1 MYFSYYFIHLKEE
14 FEVSSLSHTQTE
26 AKKGGTPA
34 LLALAI
40 SAFGIGTTEFVPV
53 GLLSSIADDLSISIT
68 LAGLLISGYAIGVSI
83 GAPVLTALTS
93 KMNRKSLL
101 MALMVVFIIGN
112 GAAALSTSFELL
124 VAARFIT
131 AFSHGIFFS
140 IGSTIAADLVPQHKR
155 ASAIAFM
162 FTGLTVATVTGVPLG
177 TFIGQAFGW
186 RATFLGVALLGVI
199 GIIAS
204 AILVPKNLKEAP
216 PAKFSEQLKI
226 LKNGPLLL
234 AFAITALGYGGTFVA
249 FTYLTPLLE
258 EITGFSAK
266 WVSII
271 LLGYGVAV
279 AIGNTVGG
287 KASNK
292 NPLKA
297 LFWMFVFQAVI
308 LFVLS
313 FTAPFKVIGLIT
325 IFLMGLFA
333 FMNVPGLQILVVNL
347 AEKYVPS
354 AVNVASAL
362 NIAAFNIGIAIGAFI
377 GGLVVDSIGL
387 IHTPWIGGVM
397 VIGAVLLTA
406 WSTAIEKK
414 AESSSKRKEVKAI

>member
-1 MYFSYYFIHLKEE
+1 MSSQTHTMSKSKEK
-14 FEVSSLSHTQTE
+14 SS
-26 AKKGGTPA
+26 GTLA

-68 LAGLLISGYAIGVSI
+68 LAGLLISGYAIGVAI
-83 GAPVLTALTS
+83 GAPVLTALTG
-93 KMNRKSLL
+93 KMNRKTLL
-101 MALMVVFIIGN
+101 MSLMVVFIIGN
-112 GAAALSTSFELL
+112 LVAGISTPFGLLL
-124 VAARFIT
+124 VARFIT

-140 IGSTIAADLVPQHKR
+140 IGSTIAADLVPENKR

-204 AILVPKNLKEAP
+204 AILVPKDLKESP

-226 LKNGPLLL
+226 LTNGKLLL

-249 FTYLTPLLE
+249 FTYLAPLLE
-258 EITGFSAK
+258 DVTGFSAK
-266 WVSII
+266 FVSVI
-271 LLGYGVAV
+271 LLVYGVAV
-279 AIGNTVGG
+279 AIGNMIGG
-287 KASNK
+287 KASDK

-297 LFWMFVFQAVI
+297 LFWMFVLQAII
-308 LFVLS
+308 LFVMTFAL
-313 FTAPFKVIGLIT
+313 PFKVAGIIT
-325 IFLMGLFA
+325 IFFMGLFA
-333 FMNVPGLQILVVNL
+333 FMNVPGLQVLVVNL

-362 NIAAFNIGIAIGAFI
+362 NIAAFNVGIAIGSFV
-377 GGLVVDSIGL
+377 GGVIVDSIGL
-387 IHTPWIGGVM
+387 IHTPWIGGIM
-397 VIGAVLLTA
+397 VVGAVVLTGWLRA
-406 WSTAIEKK
+406 MERK
-414 AESSSKRKEVKAI
+414 A

>member
-1 MYFSYYFIHLKEE
+1 MS
-14 FEVSSLSHTQTE
+14 SHTHAVSKAQS
-26 AKKGGTPA
+26 KGGIPA

-53 GLLSSIADDLSISIT
+53 GLLSSISDDLTISIT
-68 LAGLLISGYAIGVSI
+68 LAGLLISGYALGVAF
-83 GAPVLTALTS
+83 GAPVLTAMTS
-93 KMNRKSLL
+93 KMSRKSLL
-101 MALMVVFIIGN
+101 MSLMVLFIVGN
-112 GAAALSTSFELL
+112 SAAAMSNSFGFLL
-124 VAARFIT
+124 TARVIT

-140 IGSTIAADLVPQHKR
+140 IGSTIAADLVPANKR

-186 RATFLGVALLGVI
+186 RATFWGVAILGVI
-199 GIIAS
+199 GVMAS
-204 AILVPKNLKEAP
+204 AILVPSDLKEAP

-226 LKNGPLLL
+226 LRSGKLLL

-258 EITGFSAK
+258 GVTGFSPK

-279 AIGNTVGG
+279 AFGNVIGG
-287 KASNK
+287 KASDK
-292 NPLKA
+292 HPLKA
-297 LFWMFVFQAVI
+297 LSWMFILQAIVLLI
-308 LFVLS
+308 LT
-313 FTAPFKVIGLIT
+313 FTASFKTAGLVT
-325 IFLMGLFA
+325 IFFMGLFA
-333 FMNVPGLQILVVNL
+333 FMNVPGLQILVVQL

-362 NIAAFNIGIAIGAFI
+362 NIAAFNVGIAIGSFI
-377 GGLVVDSIGL
+377 GGLVVDSIGI
-387 IHTPWIGGVM
+387 IHTPWIGAIM
-397 VIGAVLLTA
+397 VAGAVVLTG
-406 WSTAIEKK
+406 WLRKLEK
-414 AESSSKRKEVKAI
+414 

>member
-1 MYFSYYFIHLKEE
+1 MSSTSATIHQSK
-14 FEVSSLSHTQTE
+14 
-26 AKKGGTPA
+26 AKGGTPA

-68 LAGLLISGYAIGVSI
+68 LAGLLISGYAIGVAI

-93 KMNRKSLL
+93 RMSRKSLL
-101 MALMVVFIIGN
+101 MSLMLLFIVGN
-112 GAAALSTSFELL
+112 SVAAMSTSFGLLL
-124 VAARFIT
+124 VARFIT

-140 IGSTIAADLVPQHKR
+140 IGSTIAADLVPAHKR

-186 RATFLGVALLGVI
+186 RATFWGVALLGVV

-204 AILVPKNLKEAP
+204 SILLPKNLKEAP

-226 LKNGPLLL
+226 LTNGRLLL

-249 FTYLTPLLE
+249 FTYLTPLLQDV
-258 EITGFSAK
+258 TGFSAK

-271 LLGYGVAV
+271 LLVYGIAV
-279 AIGNTVGG
+279 AIGNVVGG
-287 KASNK
+287 KASNE

-297 LFWMFVFQAVI
+297 LFWMFVMQAII
-308 LFVLS
+308 LVALTFA
-313 FTAPFKVIGLIT
+313 APFKVAGLIA

-362 NIAAFNIGIAIGAFI
+362 NIAAFNVGIAIGSFV
-377 GGLVVDSIGL
+377 GGLIVDGIGL
-387 IHTPWIGGVM
+387 IHTPWIGAIM
-397 VIGAVLLTA
+397 VAGAVLLTA
-406 WSTAIEKK
+406 WLRGIE
-414 AESSSKRKEVKAI
+414 RKTVG

>member
-1 MYFSYYFIHLKEE
+1 MNSIAINRQKE
-14 FEVSSLSHTQTE
+14 
-26 AKKGGTPA
+26 KGGTPA

-53 GLLSSIADDLSISIT
+53 GLLSAISGDLGISIT
-68 LAGLLISGYAIGVSI
+68 LAGLLISGYAMGVAI
-83 GAPVLTALTS
+83 GAPILTALTS

-101 MALMVVFIIGN
+101 MSLMVLFIIGN
-112 GAAALSTSFELL
+112 SVAAMSSSFTFLL
-124 VAARFIT
+124 AARFIT

-140 IGSTIAADLVPQHKR
+140 IGSTIAADLVPENKR

-177 TFIGQAFGW
+177 TFIGQIFGW
-186 RATFLGVALLGVI
+186 RATFWGVALLGII

-204 AILVPKNLKEAP
+204 AIMIPSDLKQAP
-216 PAKFSEQLKI
+216 ASKFSEQLKI
-226 LKNGPLLL
+226 LNSGKLLL
-234 AFAITALGYGGTFVA
+234 AFSITALGYGGTFVS

-258 EITGFSAK
+258 DVSGFSAK

-271 LLGYGVAV
+271 LLVYGVAV
-279 AIGNTVGG
+279 AIGNVFGG
-287 KASNK
+287 KASDK
-292 NPLKA
+292 DPLKA
-297 LFWMFVFQAVI
+297 LFWMFTLQAII
-308 LFVLS
+308 LGLLTFA
-313 FTAPFKVIGLIT
+313 APFKTFGLIA

-362 NIAAFNIGIAIGAFI
+362 NIAAFNIGIAIGSFT
-377 GGLVVDSIGL
+377 GGLIVDSIGL

-397 VIGAVLLTA
+397 VLGAVFLTGLLKKL
-406 WSTAIEKK
+406 EKQTN
-414 AESSSKRKEVKAI
+414 